1 MFHTDLTPFGVNME
15 RLTSQRLERLQ
26 QAMRQQGLGALML
39 TDHQNIRYATNSV
52 FMLGLRATAIQRF
65 VLVPA
70 SGAPLICQRETAR
83 KRGEMPRFDAYMFA
97 MRPPVATRDFVAQAV
112 AGLQQLGIAREPVGV
127 DNLNLEA
134 VEGLK
139 EAGVHL
145 VDGWRALNQARSVKT
160 ADELQLIRWTTR
172 AKERGYDLVRQAL
185 RDSNVPEDRLS
196 RIMLD
201 YLLDQGFEA
210 GSEFISIYDSSKD
223 ARMHT
228 EPMGADLIVVEG
240 DLVIC
245 DATVA
250 GPGGYYSDFART
262 FSRGEPTQ
270 ASRAR
275 YREAYDSLQAALPLI
290 QPGPCA
296 EFFARF
302 GKHGSSKLPGL
313 DGFHGVG
320 LCIYEAP
327 WLRGG
332 DPKKYEVTLEENMI
346 IALEINHNPVKLE
359 HLLRVTDNGVEILS
373 NYQLDPEL
381 IPA

>member
-1 MFHTDLTPFGVNME
+1 
-15 RLTSQRLERLQ
+15 LQ
-26 QAMRQQGLGALML
+26 QAMKQQGLGALML

-70 SGAPLICQRETAR
+70 RGAPLICQRETAR

-97 MRPPVATRDFVAQAV
+97 MRPPVATKDFVAQAV
-112 AGLQQLGIAREPVGV
+112 AGLQELGVGGEPVGV
-127 DNLNLEA
+127 DVLNLEA

-139 EAGVHL
+139 NANIRM
-145 VDGWRALNQARSVKT
+145 VDGWRALNQARAVKT
-160 ADELQLIRWTTR
+160 VDELQLIRWTTR

-185 RDSNVPEDRLS
+185 HNSNLPEDRLS

-210 GSEFISIYDSSKD
+210 GSEFISIYDSSRD
-223 ARMHT
+223 ARPHT
-228 EPMGADLIVVEG
+228 EPMGADLVVVEG

-262 FSRGEPTQ
+262 FSRGQPTP

-275 YREAYDSLQAALPLI
+275 YREAYQSLQAALPLI
-290 QPGPCA
+290 KPGPCS

-302 GKHGSSKLPGL
+302 GKHGSARLPGL

-332 DPKKYEVTLEENMI
+332 DPEEYGVILEENMI

-359 HLLRVTDNGVEILS
+359 HLLRVTDKGVEILS
-373 NYQLDPEL
+373 TYPLDPEL